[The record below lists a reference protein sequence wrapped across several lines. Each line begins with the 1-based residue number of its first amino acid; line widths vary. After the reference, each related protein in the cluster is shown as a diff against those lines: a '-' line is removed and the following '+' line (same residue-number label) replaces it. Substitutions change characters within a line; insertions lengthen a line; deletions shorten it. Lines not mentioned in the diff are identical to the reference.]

1 MNNDFKEFLN
11 EEDKLI
17 NNTFFDLENNIINP
31 TEPFQN
37 IFNQTLNLKDYDAS
51 NFLMNENIN
60 SIINELNIEIKSH
73 YDAYSYDEI
82 ISLLE
87 NHFGNNFFQLNSSLL
102 YLIFKLKFFYLLK
115 SDKTEEVIKFY
126 DEKFLPIIKLVKMNN
141 WVIKNKV
148 FEKLIRKPEK
158 LKNKNILEKYY
169 KHFQF
174 ELNKAINKFL
184 YNEDKEGDFIFDKP
198 TKPNKNL
205 KKKNKKE
212 EPLINLLNFSNNQN
226 NNFQN
231 TIPLDNPSINIEYF
245 KTKNQ
250 KRTFNH
256 FIITNSKNN
265 NKKNNNE
272 EIDDN
277 SELTL
282 YKQLPF
288 LSSFK
293 PHYAKRETLDKKII
307 RTFRQYLIEENKKNL
322 LILNSNS
329 KDYLFY
335 ISLIKGTI
343 LPPSNFYDNNTN
355 ENITFKSFNCRFLL
369 FFFSREGIKDL
380 YIKFINVKGNNFI
393 NQVSIYY
400 KLNQKE
406 SEQLSSYVNN
416 FPFIFD
422 LTLVNNLTKGNNF
435 FHIYRKQKN
444 NKGNNKKLLFKT
456 TKYKKKKKER
466 SRSKTNNNDEKL
478 NKSSSSIED

>member
-1 MNNDFKEFLN
+1 MNNDFEEFLN

-17 NNTFFDLENNIINP
+17 NNNYFDLENNIINP

-37 IFNQTLNLKDYDAS
+37 IFNQNLTLKDYDIS
-51 NFLMNENIN
+51 NFLMNENAN
-60 SIINELNIEIKSH
+60 SIINELNNEMKSH
-73 YDAYSYDEI
+73 YNSYSYDEI

-87 NHFGNNFFQLNSSLL
+87 NHFGNNFFQLNSSFL
-102 YLIFKLKFFYLLK
+102 YLIFKLKFFYLIK

-126 DEKFLPIIKLVKMNN
+126 DKKFLPIIKLVKTNN
-141 WVIKNKV
+141 WFKKNQL
-148 FEKLIRKPEK
+148 FEKLIRNPEK

-169 KHFQF
+169 EHFQF
-174 ELNKAINKFL
+174 EFNKAINKFL
-184 YNEDKEGDFIFDKP
+184 YSKDKEDDFIIDDP
-198 TKPNKNL
+198 TKANKNL
-205 KKKNKKE
+205 KKKKKKE
-212 EPLINLLNFSNNQN
+212 QPSINLLNFLNNQQN
-226 NNFQN
+226 NNEKK
-231 TIPLDNPSINIEYF
+231 IPLDNPSINIEYF
-245 KTKNQ
+245 KTQNQ
-250 KRTFNH
+250 NRIFNH

-265 NKKNNNE
+265 NKNNN

-277 SELTL
+277 SDLTL
-282 YKQLPF
+282 YKKLPF

-307 RTFRQYLIEENKKNL
+307 RTFRQYLIEEYKKQL
-322 LILNSNS
+322 LNLNSNS
-329 KDYLFY
+329 KDYPFY
-335 ISLIKGTI
+335 ISLIRGTI

-355 ENITFKSFNCRFLL
+355 ENIIFKSFNCRFLL

-380 YIKFINVKGNNFI
+380 YIKFLNLKGNNFI

-416 FPFIFD
+416 LPFIFD
-422 LTLVNNLTKGNNF
+422 LSLVNNLTKGNNF

-444 NKGNNKKLLFKT
+444 NKGDNKKILFRIMKDS
-456 TKYKKKKKER
+456 KKKKER
-466 SRSKTNNNDEKL
+466 SRSKKNNDDDEL